1 MTIISSVKE
10 FSARYPD
17 YHAVIDS
24 HQTLTYRELD
34 SYSSN
39 WARFLAESGIQPGAK
54 VMICLRNSSV
64 FVAILLALEKL
75 NTMIIPLNYHT
86 PSQEVEQLADEYGIS
101 LLITEEFFRNRFS
114 DVSMDVLYKEEV
126 RLEKTAG
133 AGSLDQED
141 EGSLESGEMLFF
153 TSGSTG
159 KPKGIVVKKSNIAP
173 AILPDMAKERQS
185 RHFIVRPIFFRSH
198 LTLAYGTLL
207 QCDTLILSEDDS
219 PGEIYRLIT
228 EHEVTQITS
237 GPTDLQQLVDY
248 MEENSLNIPSS
259 LAEIMSTG
267 RALSAELR
275 RKLPALAPH
284 ATVIDFYGTSEAGPI
299 TSIDHCEWNEKAGSS
314 GLPEYFIQ
322 LRIMDEDGRELEAG
336 EIGEVSIK
344 SGQIMNEYY
353 NDPLLTDQT
362 FHGEFLRS
370 GDLGYL
376 DEDGYLYLVGRSKEV
391 INKGGYNFY
400 CSEIEDAF
408 LQIEEVKQAAVI
420 PVADK
425 KWGQVPAA
433 FLKLQGANHP
443 EEVCETIRQALLTRL
458 AEYKCPEYFT
468 IVADIPVNLGGKVDK
483 KSLERLLSQEISV
496 G

>member
-17 YHAVIDS
+17 YDAVVDS
-24 HQTLTYRELD
+24 KQALTYRELD
-34 SYSSN
+34 LYSTK
-39 WARFLAESGIQPGAK
+39 WAQYLAEAGIKPGDK

-64 FVAILLALEKL
+64 FVTILLALEKL
-75 NTMIIPLNYHT
+75 DTMIIPLNYHT
-86 PSQEVEQLADEYGIS
+86 PSQEVEDLAEEYGIS
-101 LLITEEFFRNRFS
+101 LLITEEFFRSRFS

-126 RLEKTAG
+126 RIEKSSDSSTP
-133 AGSLDQED
+133 E
-141 EGSLESGEMLFF
+141 LESEGNLENGEMLFF

-228 EHEVTQITS
+228 EHGVSQITS
-237 GPTDLQQLVDY
+237 GPTDLQQLVDF
-248 MEENSLNIPSS
+248 MEENSLSIPDT
-259 LAEIMSTG
+259 LVEIMSTG

-275 RKLPALAPH
+275 KKLPVLAPH

-322 LRIMDEDGRELEAG
+322 LRIMDEKGRMLEAG
-336 EIGEVSIK
+336 EVGEVCIK

-353 NDPLLTDQT
+353 NDSLLTEKT
-362 FHGEFLRS
+362 FHGEFLRT
-370 GDLGYL
+370 GDLGCL

-400 CSEIEDAF
+400 CSEIEDAL
-408 LQIEEVKQAAVI
+408 LQIDEVKQATVI

-433 FLKLQGANHP
+433 FLKLQGAEHP
-443 EEVCETIRQALLTRL
+443 AEVCDTIRQELLTRL

-468 IVADIPVNLGGKVDK
+468 IVAEIPVNLGGKVDK
-483 KSLERLLSQEISV
+483 KALERLLNQKISI